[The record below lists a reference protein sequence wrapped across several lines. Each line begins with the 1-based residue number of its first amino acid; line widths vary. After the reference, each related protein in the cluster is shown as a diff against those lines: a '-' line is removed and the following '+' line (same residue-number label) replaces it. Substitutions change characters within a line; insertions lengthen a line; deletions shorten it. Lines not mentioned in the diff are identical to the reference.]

1 MTMLKEP
8 LDARNRP
15 CRFCGGNL
23 DFVNYNG
30 FSVLEDG
37 LPALAD
43 TRIDELDQPRFR
55 LTLGHMGAMVTLP
68 DMAYVIVQPCVGVKD
83 ASCVEV
89 CPVDCIHTDDAATM
103 YFIDPDECIDCGACV
118 DPCPVDAIFPEDEVP
133 EQWREYIKINADYFK
148 TKQ

>member
-1 MTMLKEP
+1 MVP
-8 LDARNRP
+8 L
-15 CRFCGGNL
+15 
-23 DFVNYNG
+23 
-30 FSVLEDG
+30 
-37 LPALAD
+37 LP
-43 TRIDELDQPRFR
+43 
-55 LTLGHMGAMVTLP
+55 
-68 DMAYVIVQPCVGVKD
+68 MAYVIVQPCVGVKD

-148 TKQ
+148 NRQ